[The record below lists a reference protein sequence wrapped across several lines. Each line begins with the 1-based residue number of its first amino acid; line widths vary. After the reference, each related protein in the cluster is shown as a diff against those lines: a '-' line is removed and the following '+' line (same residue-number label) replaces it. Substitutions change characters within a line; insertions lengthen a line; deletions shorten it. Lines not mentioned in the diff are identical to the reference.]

1 MWTLFCL
8 AIFFYTW
15 SPIFSTF
22 VITLTFFWF
31 LILSSSCKD
40 TSCISVSSILS
51 FFALSYAVFYFFL
64 SVSLFRQ
71 EPVFHIFYKCTGSLW
86 MFDSSHLIFVKQCFL
101 LALFGSWFWCY
112 FCSFRFLCL
121 QLVTLKVVSGSYLRI
136 LFNLDTEFPRNH
148 NISLSFARKNIQ
160 INVDNSYARNS
171 ECLFMHANERRYYH
185 TEFVE

>member
-1 MWTLFCL
+1 M
-8 AIFFYTW
+8 
-15 SPIFSTF
+15 
-22 VITLTFFWF
+22 
-31 LILSSSCKD
+31 
-40 TSCISVSSILS
+40 
-51 FFALSYAVFYFFL
+51 
-64 SVSLFRQ
+64 
-71 EPVFHIFYKCTGSLW
+71 FH
-86 MFDSSHLIFVKQCFL
+86 SSHLIFVKQCFL

-171 ECLFMHANERRYYH
+171 ECLFMHANEKILSYRICGINIFLYCQCIAKITRQKI
-185 TEFVE
+185 

>member
-1 MWTLFCL
+1 MSCHLFLYLISHLLNICNN
-8 AIFFYTW
+8 FD
-15 SPIFSTF
+15 
-22 VITLTFFWF
+22 VF
-31 LILSSSCKD
+31 LILNPFL
-40 TSCISVSSILS
+40 ILQRHELHKC
-51 FFALSYAVFYFFL
+51 FYNTFLFALSYAVFYFFL

-171 ECLFMHANERRYYH
+171 ECLFMHANERRYYR